1 MDLQSDPSTTVDTDI
16 AAEAAP
22 AKQTHIIPPSAQIT
36 PLEPTYVPTGFA
48 ARREGWTAPFLS
60 SPVNAPPHPMEM
72 CRSIMIEFV
81 PDPEAAR
88 AAVPD
93 PLVWAEGTTAIAVIG
108 DNRQMPTSQKF
119 QEGMI
124 LLQVKFGDMQA
135 TYTPYIWTSTDEA
148 MIAARDLSGRPKT
161 ICDHNELEIMGSL
174 VKSKIVRRGETLMRA
189 SVTLEHPGHI
199 SELPFSRDWLSVRKI
214 LMPEKGRPAL
224 KQIIHHGTGDGFKLH
239 SLWRGRGFV
248 EFPGQSFSAVHELKP
263 QRMVNAWMVEMGWML
278 NWGKI
283 LWENWVPAEQP

>member
-1 MDLQSDPSTTVDTDI
+1 MALRQDSGEASQWTGDVGTPKPAHDVPAST
-16 AAEAAP
+16 
-22 AKQTHIIPPSAQIT
+22 KIT
-36 PLEPTYVPTGFA
+36 PDEPTYVPTGFA

-60 SPVNAPPHPMEM
+60 SPTNAPPHPMEM
-72 CRSIMIEFV
+72 ARNIMVAFE
-81 PDPEAAR
+81 PDPDAAA

-93 PLVWAEGTTAIAVIG
+93 PLIWEPGTPAVALIG

-119 QEGMI
+119 QEGMV
-124 LLQVKFGDMQA
+124 LLQTRFGDRVG

-174 VKSKIVRRGETLMRA
+174 VKSKIVRRGETLMRM
-189 SVTLEHPGHI
+189 SVTLEHAAEV
-199 SELPFSRDWLSVRKI
+199 SELPFSRDWFSVRKI
-214 LMPEKGRPAL
+214 LMPEKGKPAL
-224 KQIIHHGTGDGFKLH
+224 KQVIHHGTGGGFKLH

-248 EFPGQSFSAVHELKP
+248 EFPGQSFSAVHELRPRKILG
-263 QRMVNAWMVEMGWML
+263 AWMVEMSWNL
-278 NWGKI
+278 DWGKI